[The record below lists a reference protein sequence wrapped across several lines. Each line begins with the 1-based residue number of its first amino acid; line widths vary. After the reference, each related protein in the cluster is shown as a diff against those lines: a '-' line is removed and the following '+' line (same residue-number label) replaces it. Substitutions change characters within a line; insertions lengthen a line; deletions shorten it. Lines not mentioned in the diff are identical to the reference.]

1 MKSNAPVSMNRRQ
14 FARLASASLVSVGA
28 SGISLAAQAQK
39 SGVTKSDA
47 DQAMENAMRGP
58 KLQIAMLLYPE
69 FTALDLIGPHTFL
82 ASLMNVDVHLVWK
95 DKQPVPIDR
104 GGTAILPTTPIAECP
119 KDLDLLFVPGGAEG
133 TAAAMRDEILLDF
146 LADRGS
152 RAKYVTSVCTGSLLL
167 GCAGLLKG
175 YRATSHWVALD
186 LLPLVGATAVNER
199 VVEDRNRITGA
210 GVTSGIDFG
219 LVVAARLRGRVY
231 AEMLQLINEYNPKP
245 PFDAG
250 TPTEAG
256 SGLTEHLRAAL
267 GPSVIA
273 FQESAS
279 RAKKEKRF

>member
-1 MKSNAPVSMNRRQ
+1 MDRRQ
-14 FARLASASLVSVGA
+14 FTNLAAATLASLTVPANLFGA
-28 SGISLAAQAQK
+28 G
-39 SGVTKSDA
+39 SDRA
-47 DQAMENAMRGP
+47 KPTLDDANRAMEEAMRGP
-58 KLQIAMLLYPE
+58 RLQMAMLVYPQ
-69 FTALDLIGPHTFL
+69 FTALDLIGPHTML

-104 GGTAILPTTPIAECP
+104 GGLAIVPTMTLNDCP
-119 KDLDLLFVPGGAEG
+119 KDLDLLFVPGGADG
-133 TAAAMRDEILLDF
+133 TSKVMQDDAVLDF

-186 LLPLVGATAVNER
+186 LLPLVGATPVQER

-210 GVTSGIDFG
+210 GVSAGIDFG

-231 AEMLQLINEYNPKP
+231 AEMLQLVNEYNPQP

-250 TPTEAG
+250 TPAKAG
-256 SGLTEHLRAAL
+256 PGMTKHLRSAL
-267 GPSVIA
+267 GPAIEEFRA
-273 FQESAS
+273 G
-279 RAKKEKRF
+279 AKKARESKRV

>member
-1 MKSNAPVSMNRRQ
+1 MMDRRQ
-14 FARLASASLVSVGA
+14 FANLAAATLASFTFPSSLTA
-28 SGISLAAQAQK
+28 AATQTEKPTLA
-39 SGVTKSDA
+39 DA
-47 DQAMENAMRGP
+47 NRVMEEAMRGP
-58 KLQIAMLLYPE
+58 RLQMAMLVYPQ
-69 FTALDLIGPHTFL
+69 FTALDLIGPHTML

-104 GGTAILPTTPIAECP
+104 GGLAIVPTTTLRDCP

-133 TAAAMRDEILLDF
+133 TSAVMNDDAVLDF

-175 YRATSHWVALD
+175 YRATSHWVALE
-186 LLPLVGATAVNER
+186 LLPLVGATPVQER

-210 GVTSGIDFG
+210 GVSAGIDFG

-231 AEMLQLINEYNPKP
+231 AEMLQLVNEYNPQP

-250 TPTEAG
+250 TPAKAG
-256 SGLTEHLRAAL
+256 PGMTAHLRSAL
-267 GPSVIA
+267 GPTIEEFRA
-273 FQESAS
+273 C
-279 RAKKEKRF
+279 AKKAREAKRV